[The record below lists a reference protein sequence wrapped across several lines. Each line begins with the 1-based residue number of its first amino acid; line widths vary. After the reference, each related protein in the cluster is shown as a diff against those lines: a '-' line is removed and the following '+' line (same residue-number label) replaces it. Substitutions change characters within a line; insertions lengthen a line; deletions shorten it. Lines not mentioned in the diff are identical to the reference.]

1 MQVIDAIAKL
11 YPILPRIMPLNVELL
26 NRSFAQV
33 KDRGSEFTAKFYG
46 NLFSDYPEVEPLFAS
61 TQMEK
66 QKKKLF
72 DSLVLV
78 VDNLQEPD
86 ILSTALKGLGTK
98 HVRYGVLALHYP
110 MVGGSLLKTFDA
122 FLGSD
127 WTPEV
132 KQAWV
137 EAYTAVAQLMLE
149 GADYPPGVLSLKN

>member
-1 MQVIDAIAKL
+1 MQVIDAIAV
-11 YPILPRIMPLNVELL
+11 YPILTRIMTLNVELL

-33 KDRGSEFTAKFYG
+33 KDRGSEFTAKFYS
-46 NLFSDYPEVEPLFAS
+46 NLFTEYPEVKPLFAN
-61 TQMEK
+61 TQMEE

-78 VDNLQEPD
+78 VNNLQAPD
-86 ILSTALKGLGTK
+86 VLSQTLKGLGTK
-98 HVRYGVLALHYP
+98 HVQYGVLPLHYP
-110 MVGGSLLKTFDA
+110 MVGGSLLKTFDS

-149 GADYPPGVLSLKN
+149 GADYSPEALSLKN